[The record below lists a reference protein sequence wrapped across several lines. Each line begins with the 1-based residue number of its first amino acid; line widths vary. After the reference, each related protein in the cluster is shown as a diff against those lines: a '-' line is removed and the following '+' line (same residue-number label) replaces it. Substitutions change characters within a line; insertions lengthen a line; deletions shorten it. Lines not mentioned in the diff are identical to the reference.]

1 MSKLGQILIEPFSRF
16 FNWVGSDSFAATIF
30 RRVAGVAALLAVVVV
45 LLVAVQKFPEWQV
58 QRASVRSSAVNPE
71 VHTTPAEVA
80 ATQNEFRKT
89 FIQVV
94 GGVFA
99 VVALYLTWRRVRVT
113 EQGHITDRYTK
124 AIEQLGALTADGGP
138 NIEVRLGAIY
148 ALERI
153 AIDSQRDHWTI
164 MEVLTA
170 YVRQNAPA
178 PTKENPRE
186 AFAKGPSTEVQAI
199 LTVLGR
205 RRRGAWREKE
215 GRWLDL
221 HGSDLRGADLYNAH
235 LQKAKFVWSN
245 LEGARFIGAH
255 AEGANFVE
263 AHAKGALFYDAHVE
277 RVLFDA
283 TRLEGASFSGAYLE
297 GATFD
302 YAHVEGASFSDAHL
316 EGASFFWA
324 HVENARFD
332 FAHIERARFYSVDG
346 LISGQVKAAIGWEK
360 AVYDQAFAS
369 KLGLPKVDGQ
379 VGHTSAI

>member
-124 AIEQLGALTADGGP
+124 AIDQLGALTADGKP

-153 AIDSQRDHWTI
+153 AIDSRRDHWTI

-178 PTKENPRE
+178 PTDANPRDV
-186 AFAKGPSTEVQAI
+186 FAMGPSTEVQAI

-205 RRRGAWREKE
+205 RRRGGWRERT
-215 GRWLDL
+215 GRQLKFHGRLDL
-221 HGSDLRGADLYNAH
+221 HGCDLRRSDLTSAH
-235 LQKAKFVWSN
+235 F
-245 LEGARFIGAH
+245 ED
-255 AEGANFVE
+255 ANFFWTDMRRAVFVGS
-263 AHAKGALFYDAHVE
+263 HLE
-277 RVLFDA
+277 RAWLCDV
-283 TRLEGASFSGAYLE
+283 RVE

-302 YAHVEGASFSDAHL
+302 FVHVNSTGFERAHVNGATFKSAIGL
-316 EGASFFWA
+316 
-324 HVENARFD
+324 NAEQ
-332 FAHIERARFYSVDG
+332 I
-346 LISGQVKAAIGWEK
+346 KNAIGWER
-360 AVYDQAFAS
+360 ATYDDAFLAE
-369 KLGLPKVDGQ
+369 LGLPKVDGQ
-379 VGHTSAI
+379 VGDRAAG

>member
-1 MSKLGQILIEPFSRF
+1 
-16 FNWVGSDSFAATIF
+16 
-30 RRVAGVAALLAVVVV
+30 
-45 LLVAVQKFPEWQV
+45 
-58 QRASVRSSAVNPE
+58 VNPE

-124 AIEQLGALTADGGP
+124 AIEQLGALTADGRP

-153 AIDSQRDHWTI
+153 AIDSRRDHWTI

-178 PTKENPRE
+178 PTETNPRE
-186 AFAKGPSTEVQAI
+186 DFAKGPSTEVQAI

-205 RRRGAWREKE
+205 RLRGGWRERE

-221 HGSDLRGADLYNAH
+221 GESDLRGAYLYGAHFSGAHFELAHVGGAKFYSAH
-235 LQKAKFVWSN
+235 LQDAWFSSAHV
-245 LEGARFIGAH
+245 EGATFLGAHLERASFSNAHVSSAMFYRAHGEGASFIEAH
-255 AEGANFVE
+255 AEGAMFIDSHLGN
-263 AHAKGALFYDAHVE
+263 ASFYKAYLNDASFRRAHVAGAGFE
-277 RVLFDA
+277 RAHV
-283 TRLEGASFSGAYLE
+283 SGAKFNSVNGL
-297 GATFD
+297 
-302 YAHVEGASFSDAHL
+302 
-316 EGASFFWA
+316 
-324 HVENARFD
+324 NA
-332 FAHIERARFYSVDG
+332 E
-346 LISGQVKAAIGWEK
+346 QVRTAIGWEQ
-360 AVYDQAFAS
+360 AVYDDAFAAE
-369 KLGLPKVDGQ
+369 LGLSKASGW
-379 VGHTSAI
+379 VGDTPAS